1 MSEKSTMNIATFG
14 GYDSVVLLVFNVTTL
29 WFVFDFRNDLC
40 RHSMLRYDNE
50 TLWCCVMC
58 ENRFL

>member
-1 MSEKSTMNIATFG
+1 MNIATFG